1 MEASRIRGAIQEVD
15 VERAS
20 RPSPDV
26 HPLCPP
32 LNSPPFSIRSAPSF
46 ADFRTSDETMI
57 LSPGQLLAPVS
68 FLLRF
73 LLSLDDRSSDHLS
86 LLPLALDG
94 HLNANAASSSPHKAG
109 DEGFDGRGGSYPAN
123 AGCLPTGSWVDEGI
137 KVRPAH
143 DIGADDV

>member
-1 MEASRIRGAIQEVD
+1 MVEVEGA
-15 VERAS
+15 R
-20 RPSPDV
+20 RPSPDI
-26 HPLCPP
+26 HPLCP
-32 LNSPPFSIRSAPSF
+32 LLTRPPFSIRSALSF
-46 ADFRTSDETMI
+46 ADFRTSAEIML

-86 LLPLALDG
+86 LLPLVLDG
-94 HLNANAASSSPHKAG
+94 HLNAHAASSSPPKAG

-137 KVRPAH
+137 EVRPAH
-143 DIGADDV
+143 DIGGAVDE